1 MLNIGSIVRE
11 RRLALG
17 MTQEELAHKCGYK
30 SRSSINKI
38 ELQRDIP
45 IRKLKP
51 IADVLDISMID
62 LLNWQEEPQGSL
74 SHIDTSAVAEL
85 MLNPSNAKLISVI
98 NEMDDGQKE
107 ELYNYANYLMD
118 KKNKRG

>member
-1 MLNIGSIVRE
+1 MLNVGSIVRE
-11 RRLALG
+11 RRLALN

-45 IRKLKP
+45 IKKLKP
-51 IADVLDISMID
+51 IADVLDISLAE
-62 LLNWQEEPQGSL
+62 LLDWKEEPQGNL
-74 SHIDTSAVAEL
+74 SYIDTKAVAEL
-85 MLNPSNAKLISVI
+85 MANPSNSKLISLI
-98 NEMDDGQKE
+98 NKLDDEQKE